1 MFNCFV
7 VSNDCE
13 HWIDTTPSFSS
24 RIDAYIKSNE
34 CNGFMVNVRVLSGL
48 ARLTAL
54 LFLLSAGTAWADPVL
69 MISIDGLKPEY
80 ITHAD
85 EHGLRIPN
93 LRRFV
98 QEGTY
103 ADGVIPVLP
112 SVTYPDH
119 TTLITGVWPAEH
131 GIINNPLFDP
141 NHNLAGAWYWYA
153 ESIKVPTLWDVAHQ
167 AGIGTASVSWPVS
180 VNATSVDTLIPE
192 FWRTNSPAIGGNDQ
206 DRYLMNAVSR
216 PEDMLNEMQ
225 KRLGPYMPGNDTT
238 VENGDTIRT
247 RFALDILQRKKP
259 GFMTIHLSAM
269 DESEHLHGPFSSEAN
284 QTLEAVDN
292 MVGQLM
298 QAALANDPKTKIV
311 IVSDHGFVAITHS
324 VNLSIPFLEA
334 GLMQLPTK
342 RTGIEAMLSASP
354 QPWKVEFY
362 SGGGVTAIMLHDP
375 ADTATKEKVHTL
387 LTKLAADPNN
397 GIDSILDEKQ
407 IAERGGFPG
416 ATYLVVMKP
425 GYTTGSATSGPL
437 VTGESLLKGSHG
449 FWPLFPEMRSS
460 FFVLGQGVAHHRD
473 LGLIDMRQIAPTIAG
488 ALGLSLP
495 TAKQPKLQIEQ

>member
-1 MFNCFV
+1 MANFRA
-7 VSNDCE
+7 
-13 HWIDTTPSFSS
+13 FSRFA
-24 RIDAYIKSNE
+24 RI
-34 CNGFMVNVRVLSGL
+34 
-48 ARLTAL
+48 TAL
-54 LFLLSAGTAWADPVL
+54 LFLLSAGAAWADPVL

-141 NHNLAGAWYWYA
+141 NHNLGGAWYWYA
-153 ESIKVPTLWDVAHQ
+153 ESIKVPTLWDAAHH
-167 AGIGTASVSWPVS
+167 AGIATASVSWPVS

-216 PEDMLNEMQ
+216 PDDMLREMES
-225 KRLGPYMPGNDTT
+225 RLGPYMPGNDTT

-247 RFALDILQRKKP
+247 RFALDILEHKRP

-269 DESEHLHGPFSSEAN
+269 DESEHLHGPFSPEAN
-284 QTLEAVDN
+284 QTLEAVDG

-298 QAALANDPKTKIV
+298 QAALADDPKTKVV
-311 IVSDHGFVAITHS
+311 IVSDHGFVAITHT

-342 RTGIEAMLSASP
+342 RTGIEAMLSASNP
-354 QPWKVEFY
+354 EPWKVEFY

-375 ADTATKEKVHTL
+375 ADTVTKEKVHTL
-387 LTKLAADPNN
+387 LVKLSADPNN

-407 IAERGGFPG
+407 IAARGGFPG
-416 ATYLVVMKP
+416 ASYLVVMKS
-425 GYTTGSATSGPL
+425 GYTAGAATSGPL
-437 VTGESLLKGSHG
+437 VTSGSVLKGSHG

-460 FFVLGQGVAHHRD
+460 FFVLGHGVAHNRD
-473 LGLIDMRQIAPTIAG
+473 LGVIDMRQIAPTVADI
-488 ALGLSLP
+488 LGVSLP
-495 TAKQPKLQIEQ
+495 AAKQPRLQIEQ